1 MYYIHI
7 HIDIGCMVT
16 NHSHYTVYLR
26 VTSGCLFLTMRRI
39 SLYSNIVNE
48 GYMLLQIPFHMF
60 VHKNEVTCSCFNT
73 AVLTQITPI
82 HIYIHL
88 YIHIYM

>member
-7 HIDIGCMVT
+7 HIDIGCVVT

-26 VTSGCLFLTMRRI
+26 VTSGCVFLTMRRI

-60 VHKNEVTCSCFNT
+60 VHKNEVTCSCFSFDTNHSYT
-73 AVLTQITPI
+73 YII
-82 HIYIHL
+82 IHL